1 MEALIAAATARLV
14 VLATG
19 PAAAAS
25 GPLGHAG
32 EITVAKSRRT
42 TTAENSAAGGDGVV
56 AAARQGSGGGGGG
69 SGGSAVAE
77 DPVPRRSARPRV
89 EEPEGDFEGAD
100 GEAVSEF
107 LVSMGSDSD

>member
-14 VLATG
+14 ALATG
-19 PAAAAS
+19 PAAAK
-25 GPLGHAG
+25 GP
-32 EITVAKSRRT
+32 EITVAKSR
-42 TTAENSAAGGDGVV
+42 GVV
-56 AAARQGSGGGGGG
+56 AASRRGSGGGGGG
-69 SGGSAVAE
+69 GDSGSSAVAE
-77 DPVPRRSARPRV
+77 EPVPRRSARPR

>member
-14 VLATG
+14 ALATG

-25 GPLGHAG
+25 GPLGDAG
-32 EITVAKSRRT
+32 TS
-42 TTAENSAAGGDGVV
+42 DGVV
-56 AAARQGSGGGGGG
+56 AASRRGSGGGDGGGGGG
-69 SGGSAVAE
+69 SGSSAVAE
-77 DPVPRRSARPRV
+77 DPVPRRSARPR

>member
-14 VLATG
+14 ALATG

-25 GPLGHAG
+25 GASGDA
-32 EITVAKSRRT
+32 
-42 TTAENSAAGGDGVV
+42 GDGVV
-56 AAARQGSGGGGGG
+56 AASRRGSGGGGGG
-69 SGGSAVAE
+69 GGGGCGSSAVAE
-77 DPVPRRSARPRV
+77 DPVPRRSARPMS